1 MKRHW
6 PIFLK
11 INGVILILLIPIVI
25 LFAYFSRTS
34 FQVIDSQIT
43 AYNESQLQFLKNQI
57 EVGAERLSLS
67 SSVLARDSSILKLQT
82 SILTKDYYG
91 MIDFQTQV
99 KEKLFLQ
106 SFSSNWTNDLSIYLP
121 DTQRRIS
128 TNPND
133 RYDQSVL
140 ETADNGKWHFHPGG
154 SNETPYYQL
163 FIWDPYFSKSSPQ
176 TVSAIYEVRFGLD
189 NIRKMLRS
197 YKRDSPGYS
206 FLLTSTGEAFSVS
219 DSREADLEKLGERL
233 LKEGLNEGGHRSI
246 QLEAQKAYLSYTH
259 LPSIDAY
266 LIDYVPLNT
275 FHAPIIKS
283 RNLFYISM
291 FVLVLLGFATS
302 YLLYL
307 HVQKPISFIMKG
319 LKHMEMGD
327 YSFRINKRFHN
338 EFDYMMLRFN
348 DMGDEIQHLITN
360 VYEEQNRSRLATLK
374 QLQSQINPHF
384 LYNCLSFIAGCAK
397 AGYTDTI
404 KQMTYHLGDYYR
416 YTTRVENQM
425 PLLKEEVDLVNH
437 YLNIYSLR
445 LERLDYQI
453 DIPADMLNEPVMRLI
468 LQPVVE
474 NAIVHGIEPKPG
486 RGTIMVSGRRESD
499 WNVLVVEDSGVGMT
513 DQEIDDY
520 VQSLERPMD
529 EHTGCGLWN
538 VNQRLV
544 QRFGPDAGVMI
555 TASNQLSGLRV
566 ALRWK

>member
-163 FIWDPYFSKSSPQ
+163 FIWDPYFSKSNPQ

-206 FLLTSTGEAFSVS
+206 FLLTSTGKVFSVS
-219 DSREADLEKLGERL
+219 DSSDADLENLGKRL
-233 LKEGLNEGGHRSI
+233 LGEGLNEGGHRSI
-246 QLEAQKAYLSYTH
+246 QLEEQKAYLSYTH

-486 RGTIMVSGRRESD
+486 RGTILVSGRRESD
-499 WNVLVVEDSGVGMT
+499 WHVLVVEDSGVGMT
-513 DQEIDDY
+513 ELEIEDY

-555 TASNQLSGLRV
+555 AASNRLSGLSV

>member
-11 INGVILILLIPIVI
+11 INGVILVLLIPIVI

-140 ETADNGKWHFHPGG
+140 ETADNGKWHFHSGG
-154 SNETPYYQL
+154 NNETPYYQL

-206 FLLTSTGEAFSVS
+206 FLLTSTGEVFSVS
-219 DSREADLEKLGERL
+219 DSSDDNLAYLGARL

-246 QLEAQKAYLSYTH
+246 QLEEQKAYLSYTH

-307 HVQKPISFIMKG
+307 HVQKPISYIMKG

-348 DMGDEIQHLITN
+348 DMGNEIQHLITN

-453 DIPADMLNEPVMRLI
+453 DIPSEMLNEPVMRLI

-486 RGTIMVSGRRESD
+486 RGTIMVSGHRESD

-513 DQEIDDY
+513 DLEIVAY

-538 VNQRLV
+538 VNQRLI
-544 QRFGPDAGVMI
+544 QRFGPGAGIVMK
-555 TASNQLSGLRV
+555 ASNRLSGLSV